1 MISEVHSDKVA
12 RLATV
17 RRSWREICRKKLTER
32 HSWTDIFRLRIERT
46 EICRKSKRTRV
57 NKWKS
62 EAKSACG
69 RDDWA
74 ARKRSDSNLLDST
87 RNTLLIVHAKRP
99 SGCITFARSIVCANT
114 ICGLHETN
122 FTFSTLLS
130 QR

>member
-17 RRSWREICRKKLTER
+17 RRSWRDICRKKLTER

-87 RNTLLIVHAKRP
+87 RNRPRCSSFTQSGRPVVSHSLAQLFVLIQFVVYMKQTSHFLP
-99 SGCITFARSIVCANT
+99 Y
-114 ICGLHETN
+114 
-122 FTFSTLLS
+122 
-130 QR
+130 